1 MGSRGFSQWTGKGLI
16 SSKINIGGQ
25 ASNTSL
31 HSIVMVWC
39 SRLYLSETQ
48 CIFVS
53 MLLFIMLTAMKMI
66 WKLLRVKASVKAV
79 GTMLEATIASK
90 PFFLIWPSVFISL
103 MNTKVNVRY
112 TLLFRKLGA
121 GQFFNKNATLTTTF
135 MTFL

>member
-1 MGSRGFSQWTGKGLI
+1 MGSEGFP
-16 SSKINIGGQ
+16 NGQ
-25 ASNTSL
+25 AKDWL
-31 HSIVMVWC
+31 AQKSILEARPLIHLYIHLWWWWC